1 MNIKR
6 VDMHIL
12 NHNKIIPSHL
22 PISLTNNITDTFE
35 VLCLSVPKHI
45 FILHLTGDLNLVY
58 NFLFFLSFFIVYHK
72 HIEGCII
79 IHCPILHVSEPH
91 ISENIWIYFSVTCF
105 FHASLYFQDSSILQC
120 VAVAH

>member
-6 VDMHIL
+6 VDKHIL

-58 NFLFFLSFFIVYHK
+58 NFLFFLS
-72 HIEGCII
+72 
-79 IHCPILHVSEPH
+79 L
-91 ISENIWIYFSVTCF
+91 
-105 FHASLYFQDSSILQC
+105 
-120 VAVAH
+120 